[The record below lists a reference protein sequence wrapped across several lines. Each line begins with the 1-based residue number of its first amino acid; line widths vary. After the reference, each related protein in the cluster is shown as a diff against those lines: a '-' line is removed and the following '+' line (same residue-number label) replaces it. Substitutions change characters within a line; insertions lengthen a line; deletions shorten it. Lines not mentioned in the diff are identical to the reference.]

1 MLLFTTSSPLFFHPF
16 WLKESTQ
23 GAFATS
29 SQQALQGRTMTAC
42 TCERNRQ
49 WQVQFLAM
57 GFDRDKVVLALAR
70 ATTEAIFDEL
80 LDILLANDMSH
91 MGVGAAE
98 PVTEDTQQ
106 PSASTADS
114 RRVNLMPSRA
124 HRPWCRGKCGRRSNL
139 VSDRFCQGCPGRHT
153 SYCEQYDAEQ
163 GPRAASRA
171 TAASSASN
179 PTACASGAAT
189 SHDDAEGRPLL
200 GYLVLGLPAHL
211 RRWLGF
217 HPTSWD
223 DLCRRLGF
231 SPTVLSG
238 RLAKHG
244 VYLRR
249 IYDIADANR
258 LWPIDHATRMPRHDP

>member
-1 MLLFTTSSPLFFHPF
+1 MSSSP
-16 WLKESTQ
+16 
-23 GAFATS
+23 
-29 SQQALQGRTMTAC
+29 
-42 TCERNRQ
+42 CERNRQ
-49 WQVQFLAM
+49 WKVQFLAM
-57 GFDRDKVVLALAR
+57 GFDRNKVVLALAR
-70 ATTEAIFDEL
+70 ATREVTFHEL
-80 LDILLANDMSH
+80 LDMLLADDMSH
-91 MGVGAAE
+91 MEIGAAE
-98 PVTEDTQQ
+98 PNPEDTQH
-106 PSASTADS
+106 PSASSADS

-139 VSDRFCQGCPGRHT
+139 VSDRCCQGCPGRHT

-163 GPRAASRA
+163 GPRAASQA
-171 TAASSASN
+171 TAATSASS

-189 SHDDAEGRPLL
+189 SPDDAEGRPLL

-258 LWPIDHATRMPRHDP
+258 LWLIDHATRMPRHGPELGDGILVTGHTEDA

>member
-16 WLKESTQ
+16 WLKDSTQ
-23 GAFATS
+23 AAFATP
-29 SQQALQGRTMTAC
+29 SQQARQGRTMTAC

-80 LDILLANDMSH
+80 LDILLAHDMSH

-124 HRPWCRGKCGRRSNL
+124 HRPWCRGKCGRQSNL
-139 VSDRFCQGCPGRHT
+139 VSDRCCQGCPGRHT

-163 GPRAASRA
+163 GHRAASRA
-171 TAASSASN
+171 IAASSASYT
-179 PTACASGAAT
+179 TACGSGAAT
-189 SHDDAEGRPLL
+189 SPDDKESRPLL
-200 GYLVLGLPAHL
+200 GYLVLGLPGHL
-211 RRWLGF
+211 MRWLGF
-217 HPTSWD
+217 HSTSWD
-223 DLCRRLGF
+223 HLCRRLGF
-231 SPTVLSG
+231 SPAVLSG
-238 RLAKHG
+238 RLAEHG

-258 LWPIDHATRMPRHDP
+258 VWSIDHATRMPRHDS